1 MNKLEWNALR
11 LGDSVLVHDPRD
23 STMRLVPAT
32 VALVDTRRSAND
44 IGLRV
49 ASVNERSSVVR
60 PNRLAVHL
68 DPLEGTEDCWRCDAI
83 VTQTAKGHRL

>member
-1 MNKLEWNALR
+1 MNKLQWNALR

-32 VALVDTRRSAND
+32 VTLVDTRRRAND

-68 DPLEGTEDCWRCDAI
+68 DPLDGTEDCWRCDAS
-83 VTQTAKGHRL
+83 